1 MKNMR
6 KARFAYTIQK
16 NKDKD
21 HPIKDR
27 EVIDVPVDMARDPFI
42 YPFELLELFT
52 EHVHNKY
59 GEDAE
64 VVDCAVTVGYTSS
77 KTTVTAVLKEAGK
90 VIKS

>member
-27 EVIDVPVDMARDPFI
+27 EVIAVPVDMARDPFI
-42 YPFELLELFT
+42 YPFELLEL
-52 EHVHNKY
+52 
-59 GEDAE
+59 
-64 VVDCAVTVGYTSS
+64 
-77 KTTVTAVLKEAGK
+77 
-90 VIKS
+90 